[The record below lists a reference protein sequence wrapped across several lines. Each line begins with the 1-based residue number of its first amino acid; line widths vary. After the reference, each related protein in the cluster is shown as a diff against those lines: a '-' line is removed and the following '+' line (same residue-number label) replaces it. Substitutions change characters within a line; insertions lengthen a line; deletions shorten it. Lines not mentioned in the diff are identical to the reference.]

1 MDILS
6 STGVVS
12 ISCVHFDIVGVRFD
26 MFGVARLA
34 SPRQRPRELL
44 GWEFQYNV
52 SFDGDDEA
60 RAVMAKRAGGR
71 RTLPQIFIGKNYHVG
86 GCDDLYSLEGEGE
99 LDDLLGI

>member
-1 MDILS
+1 MSQKSVEIHTWTTCPYCMRAKQLLDS
-6 STGVVS
+6 KGVEYTEYS
-12 ISCVHFDIVGVRFD
+12 I
-26 MFGVARLA
+26 
-34 SPRQRPRELL
+34 
-44 GWEFQYNV
+44 
-52 SFDGDDEA
+52 DGDDEA

>member
-1 MDILS
+1 MSQKSVEIYTWTTCPYCMRAKQLLDS
-6 STGVVS
+6 KGVEYTEYS
-12 ISCVHFDIVGVRFD
+12 I
-26 MFGVARLA
+26 
-34 SPRQRPRELL
+34 
-44 GWEFQYNV
+44 
-52 SFDGDDEA
+52 DGDDEA